1 MRTSARARSC
11 CARAG
16 EPVDGGAARCDSAHG
31 RQGEDVMALSH
42 GLLSRMGGVEGLAR
56 ASVAELMQEKGLKA
70 AKAASLA
77 ASIELGKRIAVVSAG
92 EKKEWKSRLLSIALE
107 TKYSDRETI
116 YALFLDARD
125 GLIDE
130 AELSYGG
137 MTGGLS
143 RPSGIL
149 PPRGSRGSLR
159 SSAHT
164 QPSGRLALR
173 EPRRRTAHGACQKG
187 ARRARH
193 KAEAP
198 LHSGRRGALPGRR
211 SGGRRAAAQV
221 LTKRRKAGSFF
232 V

>member
-1 MRTSARARSC
+1 MDFASLHEDERPREKLLRLGPESLSTAELLAVILRT
-11 CARAG
+11 
-16 EPVDGGAARCDSAHG
+16 G

-137 MTGGLS
+137 MTGAYLDLPVFFRRAVRAS
-143 RPSGIL
+143 RDDERLTEHVKKALGVLGIKL
-149 PPRGSRGSLR
+149 KRHYIAAGGELFPVGGAEDEEPPRRY
-159 SSAHT
+159 
-164 QPSGRLALR
+164 
-173 EPRRRTAHGACQKG
+173 
-187 ARRARH
+187 
-193 KAEAP
+193 
-198 LHSGRRGALPGRR
+198 
-211 SGGRRAAAQV
+211 
-221 LTKRRKAGSFF
+221 
-232 V
+232 

>member
-1 MRTSARARSC
+1 MDFASLHEDERPREKLLRLGPESLSTAELLAVILRT
-11 CARAG
+11 
-16 EPVDGGAARCDSAHG
+16 G

-137 MTGGLS
+137 MTGAYLDLPVIHNHPDGS
-143 RPSGIL
+143 RFASRDDERLTEHVKKALGVLGIKL
-149 PPRGSRGSLR
+149 KRHYIAAGGELFPVGGAEDEEPPRRY
-159 SSAHT
+159 
-164 QPSGRLALR
+164 
-173 EPRRRTAHGACQKG
+173 
-187 ARRARH
+187 
-193 KAEAP
+193 
-198 LHSGRRGALPGRR
+198 
-211 SGGRRAAAQV
+211 
-221 LTKRRKAGSFF
+221 
-232 V
+232 